1 MFWLQLLILLV
12 LILIGAR
19 LKGVGL
25 GFMGALG
32 TLIYV
37 YVFNLPLGKAPIDVM
52 LIILCVISAA
62 ASLQAAGGL
71 AYLVSLAEKIIRKNP
86 ASITFIAPLV
96 TFTFTL
102 LAGTAHIC
110 YSLLP
115 IIAEV
120 AAKKRIRPER
130 PLSIAVVAANFGITA
145 SPITAATIAMY
156 SEISLVP
163 GNQLGIVQIV
173 GIVLP
178 ASIVGIFAGSIVAS
192 FVGVNLDKD
201 PIFLSKMKDPAFKAN
216 IDGEPTNQSKQTH
229 TWQAKLSVF
238 LFLSGVFAVI
248 LFGINPQWR
257 RTSMVESIQLI
268 MLSVVLLNVAFVKI
282 KATDIASCSIFKTG
296 TEAIV
301 SIFGVV
307 WMSNTF
313 INAHTQ
319 FLTDS
324 LQPIVGAYPWLFA
337 LAVFIMA
344 ALLFSQT
351 ATVKAIMPLGLQLG
365 ILPVN
370 LIAMFPAV
378 NGDFVIPS
386 YPTLVAAINFDKTGT
401 TKVGKFLINHS
412 FILPGITLTFVSMI
426 VAYFIGNYFY
436 AAP

>member
-1 MFWLQLLILLV
+1 
-12 LILIGAR
+12 
-19 LKGVGL
+19 
-25 GFMGALG
+25 
-32 TLIYV
+32 
-37 YVFNLPLGKAPIDVM
+37 
-52 LIILCVISAA
+52 
-62 ASLQAAGGL
+62 
-71 AYLVSLAEKIIRKNP
+71 
-86 ASITFIAPLV
+86 
-96 TFTFTL
+96 
-102 LAGTAHIC
+102 
-110 YSLLP
+110 
-115 IIAEV
+115 
-120 AAKKRIRPER
+120 
-130 PLSIAVVAANFGITA
+130 
-145 SPITAATIAMY
+145 MY

-192 FVGVNLDKD
+192 FIGVNLDKD

>member
-1 MFWLQLLILLV
+1 
-12 LILIGAR
+12 
-19 LKGVGL
+19 
-25 GFMGALG
+25 
-32 TLIYV
+32 
-37 YVFNLPLGKAPIDVM
+37 
-52 LIILCVISAA
+52 
-62 ASLQAAGGL
+62 
-71 AYLVSLAEKIIRKNP
+71 
-86 ASITFIAPLV
+86 
-96 TFTFTL
+96 
-102 LAGTAHIC
+102 
-110 YSLLP
+110 
-115 IIAEV
+115 
-120 AAKKRIRPER
+120 
-130 PLSIAVVAANFGITA
+130 
-145 SPITAATIAMY
+145 
-156 SEISLVP
+156 
-163 GNQLGIVQIV
+163 
-173 GIVLP
+173 
-178 ASIVGIFAGSIVAS
+178 
-192 FVGVNLDKD
+192 
-201 PIFLSKMKDPAFKAN
+201 
-216 IDGEPTNQSKQTH
+216 
-229 TWQAKLSVF
+229 
-238 LFLSGVFAVI
+238 
-248 LFGINPQWR
+248 
-257 RTSMVESIQLI
+257 